1 MKIRPLVPESE
12 AIPQRLAALTTDETI
27 RGIIF
32 QSVERALSSAF
43 GASAVSETMAAAGL
57 AGHRFDA
64 MSKFPLKDFLVLQQH
79 AAKRLAPAVG
89 GFDEAVA
96 RIGATA
102 VETFFDSIAGKTM
115 ALLAGKDPTRLLT
128 AVPNGYGLLVSYG
141 RRTWRQVNANS
152 GVFTFEEEYLG
163 PVHNFGTFDTALR
176 LVHGV
181 DARFELDSHGPMSF
195 AFRISW

>member
-32 QSVERALSSAF
+32 QSVERALANAF
-43 GASAVSETMAAAGL
+43 GTNVLDETLAQAGL
-57 AGHRFDA
+57 AGQRFDA
-64 MSKFPLKDFLVLQQH
+64 MSKYSLRDFLVLQQH

-89 GFDEAVA
+89 GYDEAVA

-115 ALLAGKDPTRLLT
+115 ALLAGKDPTRLLS

-152 GVFTFEEEYLG
+152 GVFTFEQEYLG
-163 PVHNFGTFDTALR
+163 PVHSFGTFDTALR
-176 LVHGV
+176 VVHGV
-181 DARFELDSHGPMSF
+181 NARFELEAQGALGFS
-195 AFRISW
+195 FRITW